1 MLFKTAFMFCLFTI
15 PFVVIVLNILPGWY
29 NLLMWGL
36 MGFGMA
42 GIGLS
47 VMHDG
52 NHGAYS
58 GNSFM
63 NKFTGYGLN
72 FVGGYDLCW
81 RIQHNVLHHTYTNI
95 IGMDEDVDA
104 GIVLR
109 FSDSQPL
116 KGHHKYQHLYAW
128 FLYGLM
134 SISWIMSKDFIQVI
148 KYNKKNLLKTQNITL
163 KRALLNLSLWKLFY
177 FSYIIILPIF
187 LSPNIGLNIGGF
199 FLMHFIAGFFLT
211 TVFLCA
217 HIVDK
222 TEFPLP
228 DNNGVVDK
236 NWYVHQMETTANF
249 SNTKSFFSWFIGGL
263 NYQIEHHLFPNIC
276 HVHYYDLSKIVKSTA
291 EEYNLPY
298 HASNTF
304 YKALT
309 HHYHHLKLM
318 GKYAS

>member
-1 MLFKTAFMFCLFTI
+1 MVFKTVFMFCLFTI
-15 PFVVIVLNILPGWY
+15 PFVVIVLNIFPGYY
-29 NLLMWGL
+29 NLLMWAL

-58 GNSFM
+58 GNSIL
-63 NKFTGYGLN
+63 NKLTGYGLN

-116 KGHHKYQHLYAW
+116 KAHHKFQHLYAW

-148 KYNKKNLLKTQNITL
+148 KYNRKNLLKSQNITL
-163 KRALLNLSLWKLFY
+163 KRALVNLSLWKLFY
-177 FSYIIILPIF
+177 FSYIIVLPIF
-187 LSPNIGLNIGGF
+187 LTDNLGVNIGGF

-228 DNNGVVDK
+228 NENGVIDK

-263 NYQIEHHLFPNIC
+263 NYQIEHHLFPTIC

-291 EEYNLPY
+291 KEYNLPY

-318 GKYAS
+318 GKLAS